1 MDDQTSPRRRLR
13 LFAAALAALAL
24 VLLPACSSDDGA
36 SDDGASEGDAA
47 AEDAGGDGDGEAP
60 VEADAVTIVDFAFD
74 PPDLEVAAGTSV
86 TFTNED
92 GATHTAT
99 AEDDAF
105 DTGDLGQG
113 DTGEV
118 TLDEPGTYAYLCSI
132 HNYMTGTITVQ

>member
-1 MDDQTSPRRRLR
+1 MDDQTSPIRRLR
-13 LFAAALAALAL
+13 LLAVALAALAL
-24 VLLPACSSDDGA
+24 VLLPACSGDDDA
-36 SDDGASEGDAA
+36 SDGDAA
-47 AEDAGGDGDGEAP
+47 AEDDGEDGAP
-60 VEADAVTIVDFAFD
+60 VEGDEVTIVDFVFD
-74 PPDLEVAAGTSV
+74 PPDLEVAAGSTV

-99 AEDDAF
+99 ADDDAF

-132 HNYMTGTITVQ
+132 HNYMTGTVTVQ